1 MVFLVYVG
9 GNQDHDHSLSL
20 TRISS
25 ANSELVYLD
34 PLNHAS
40 SYVTL
45 HVASKHGKSL
55 ISSIL
60 LCISIDLL
68 VDLSKIIFPLQL
80 LFNIQLDYLLLFRI
94 NSLKIAYFILFESL
108 EH

>member
-20 TRISS
+20 TRISF
-25 ANSELVYLD
+25 ADSELVYLD
-34 PLNHAS
+34 LMNHAS

-45 HVASKHGKSL
+45 HVASKHGKSF

-60 LCISIDLL
+60 LCICIDLL
-68 VDLSKIIFPLQL
+68 VDLSKFIFPMQL
-80 LFNIQLDYLLLFRI
+80 LFNILLDYRLLFRI
-94 NSLKIAYFILFESL
+94 NSFKIAYLILFEGL